1 MIKKIMR
8 FGISFSF
15 LFASSFF
22 SHNIILEH
30 FNINLRF
37 ELFHIY
43 SFHFLFSFI
52 ICCLFLFFSNIE
64 KWITQL
70 GFIYIFAL
78 VTKLLFFSVFFKN
91 LIFQN
96 EIITK
101 IDSLNLLIP
110 LFLFLFLE
118 VYFIVKILN
127 DK

>member
-1 MIKKIMR
+1 MR

-22 SHNIILEH
+22 FHSTILEH

-52 ICCLFLFFSNIE
+52 ICCLFLFFSNLE
-64 KWITQL
+64 KWTTQL

-78 VTKLLFFSVFFKN
+78 ITKLLFFSIIFKN
-91 LIFQN
+91 FIFQN